1 MVKVEGSKDF
11 ASPAS
16 TLFKDRKD
24 KGRVIVTLNGEIE
37 DAESDEIL
45 VELKNGNF
53 DLQQNLVERK
63 EKLLIQLIILEKS
76 CYKYMAQN
84 KRDIAD
90 ILHDYISDASER
102 IEESLEICKFI
113 FNSLDCLD
121 TYHFII
127 TLIFFQLSLI
137 R

>member
-121 TYHFII
+121 TYQFLI
-127 TLIFFQLSLI
+127 TLIFFS
-137 R
+137 